1 MIVNAPETPF
11 DETEP
16 LGASGTDWHDDP
28 ISAPE
33 QDRLGRAQ
41 FSQHAAR
48 LIDENHSGESSV
60 VYGLEGPWGSGKSSV
75 ISLTTAYLTENG
87 TGRWKVVQFT
97 PWATSG
103 TEALLA
109 EFFATLASVAPRA
122 SGTKALRERITSYAD
137 IARPIAA
144 VIPFVGSGLVE
155 ATHTVEDRLRKPWN
169 VAFAEVAEELARLET
184 PILVVVDDIDRLQP
198 AELLD
203 LLKVVRLLGRF
214 PGVDFLLAYDEQ
226 TLVETLQDPARGQVS
241 TARARAFMEKIVQ
254 YPLSMPPLLTGKIVK
269 LLDSGLTEILTLER
283 VEGTFDKNRF
293 GRIVLTTMPSQLSTP
308 RAIERF
314 LAQVRQQF
322 RMHDLDEMDDVDLIL
337 ATFLRVQFPDLF
349 ARLQR
354 WKSELTTGSVGVI
367 VLSSLEKTAPNWE
380 KLLSVVE
387 DDEGRRDART
397 VLETL
402 FPAITEKNPA
412 RAGARRMAH
421 PDYFDRYLAQTIP
434 EGDIPDV
441 VIGRALTEAATGDPA
456 ALRALIC
463 ADDEELVTLALS
475 KIRVRYPDLAKPWAR
490 EGADPGPVTVDL
502 LEVGMALVNELED
515 RTIGWTSTLR
525 QTMFWMEDLLA
536 LILDGDPGADVDSAL
551 LTCARV
557 DRRAH
562 VVADAGSDLD
572 QVRPETQE
580 ALRGVLAREVDRFF
594 PLLLEDLRLGDAS
607 EGVHGSGYLY
617 GLVDRAGRMQEFQ
630 ALVRA
635 GVERG
640 EFTAQDVGA
649 RLVGF
654 GYVVGGPPGAG
665 PSSAGFDGQLF
676 EMLTGMPAGSTDH
689 NERDEWPDTSWA
701 RRREFAAKYLE

>member
-1 MIVNAPETPF
+1 MNAPGPIA
-11 DETEP
+11 DGTEP
-16 LGASGTDWHDDP
+16 LVELGTGWHDDP
-28 ISAPE
+28 IGNVE
-33 QDRLGRAQ
+33 QDRLGRAL

-48 LIDENHSGESSV
+48 LIDENHSAGSSV

-75 ISLTTAYLTENG
+75 VALTTAYLTEG
-87 TGRWKVVQFT
+87 DEGRWKVVQFT

-122 SGTKALRERITSYAD
+122 TGAQALRERITSYAD

-155 ATHTVEDRLRKPWN
+155 ASHTAEERLRKPWN
-169 VAFAEVAEELARLET
+169 VAFAEVAAELAKLET

-198 AELLD
+198 SELLD

-226 TLVETLQDPARGQVS
+226 TLVETLQDPVRGQVS

-254 YPLSMPPLLTGKIVK
+254 YPLSMPPLLTSKIVK
-269 LLDSGLTEILTLER
+269 LLDTGLTEILTLER
-283 VEGTFDKNRF
+283 VEESFDKNRF
-293 GRIVLTTMPSQLSTP
+293 GRIVLGTMPSQLSTP

-314 LAQVRQQF
+314 LAQVREQF
-322 RMHDLDEMDDVDLIL
+322 RIHDLGEMNDVDLIL

-349 ARLQR
+349 GQLQR
-354 WKSELTTGSVGVI
+354 WKNELTTGSVGVV
-367 VLSSLEKTAPNWE
+367 VLRSLEKKAPDWDE
-380 KLLSVVE
+380 LLAVVG
-387 DDEGRRDART
+387 DDEDRRDARN

-402 FPAITEKNPA
+402 FPAVTEKNST
-412 RAGARRMAH
+412 RAEPGRMAH

-434 EGDIPDV
+434 EGDIPDAV
-441 VIGRALTEAATGDPA
+441 VGRALNDAATGDPGS
-456 ALRALIC
+456 LRALIC
-463 ADDEELVTLALS
+463 ADDEEMTTLALS

-490 EGADPGPVTVDL
+490 EGAEPGPVTVNL
-502 LEVGMALVNELED
+502 LKVGMALVDELED
-515 RTIGWTSTLR
+515 RTLGWTSTLR

-536 LILDGDPGADVDSAL
+536 LILDGDPAADVDPAL
-551 LTCARV
+551 MSCARI

-562 VVADAGSDLD
+562 VIADAETGLD
-572 QVRPETQE
+572 RARPETQE
-580 ALRGVLAREVDRFF
+580 AHRNALAREVDRFF

-617 GLVDRAGRMQEFQ
+617 ELVGRVGRMPELQ
-630 ALVRA
+630 ATVQ
-635 GVERG
+635 RG
-640 EFTAQDVGA
+640 IEDREFTAEDVGA

-654 GYVVGGPPGAG
+654 AYVVGGPPGAG

-676 EMLTGMPAGSTDH
+676 ERLTGMPADSTDH
-689 NERDEWPDTSWA
+689 NERNEWPDTSWA
-701 RRREFAAKYLE
+701 RRREFAARYLK